1 MKGLYGNHKAPHLS
15 DWIKRRKKS
24 DNEVKLLKTDDCV
37 DSIFGN
43 KEKLG
48 QEIHLMPEVDS
59 YDDFDAYTD
68 AEVLLPQNSDVMQAT
83 KVIGCS
89 PNNEENPVVSYD
101 LNPTFNT
108 RVYDD
113 NRTDYSDYI
122 FLYVDDCLVVSQN
135 PKYLLHCL
143 GKYFPLKP
151 DSVDPAKLY
160 LGGKLSKM

>member
-1 MKGLYGNHKAPHLS
+1 MRSFTQAELDSPLEQSKGEAFDKVMKGLYGNHKAPPLS

-68 AEVLLPQNSDVMQAT
+68 AEVLLPQNSDVM
-83 KVIGCS
+83 
-89 PNNEENPVVSYD
+89 
-101 LNPTFNT
+101 
-108 RVYDD
+108 
-113 NRTDYSDYI
+113 
-122 FLYVDDCLVVSQN
+122 
-135 PKYLLHCL
+135 
-143 GKYFPLKP
+143 
-151 DSVDPAKLY
+151 
-160 LGGKLSKM
+160 